1 MDSNTEVLAGFLDG
15 STCWDALVERYSRLV
30 WSVPRSFRLSQ
41 TDAADVYQC
50 TWLCLA
56 EHLTRLRE
64 PERLA
69 TWLVRTATR
78 QSIAVVR
85 ARGREVSLDRWEPE
99 SPLPTPDEVAIT
111 NDRQRRLW
119 SALMTLN
126 ERCQRLL
133 RIVAHS
139 PELSY
144 AQVADALGMKV
155 GSVGSTRTRCLAELR
170 RKLEALR

>member
-1 MDSNTEVLAGFLDG
+1 MDSNTEVLVAWRSGRC
-15 STCWDALVERYSRLV
+15 SWDALVERYSRLV
-30 WSVPRSFRLSQ
+30 WSVPRSFRLSHA
-41 TDAADVYQC
+41 DAADVYQC

-64 PERLA
+64 PERLG

-78 QSIAVVR
+78 QSIAVLR
-85 ARGREVSLDRWEPE
+85 TRGREVSYDLWEPM
-99 SPLPTPDEVAIT
+99 SALPTPDEVAIT
-111 NDRQRRLW
+111 TDRQRRLW
-119 SALMTLN
+119 SALTTLN

-133 RIVAHS
+133 RIAAHS

-155 GSVGSTRTRCLAELR
+155 GSVGSTRSRCLAELR
-170 RKLEALR
+170 RKLEHLR

>member
-1 MDSNTEVLAGFLDG
+1 MDSNTEVLHAARAGLAG
-15 STCWDALVERYSRLV
+15 WEALVERYSRLV
-30 WSVPRSFRLSQ
+30 WSVPRSFRLSHA
-41 TDAADVYQC
+41 DAADVYQC

-56 EHLTRLRE
+56 EHLTRIRQPDHLG
-64 PERLA
+64 

-78 QSIAVVR
+78 QSLAVLR
-85 ARGREVSLDRWEPE
+85 TRGREVSLDRWEPE
-99 SPLPTPDEVAIT
+99 SSLPAPDEVVIT

-119 SALMTLN
+119 TALMTLN

-133 RIVAHS
+133 CIAAHS

-155 GSVGSTRTRCLAELR
+155 GSVGSTRSRCLAALR
-170 RKLEALR
+170 RKLEGQR

>member
-1 MDSNTEVLAGFLDG
+1 MDSNTEVLVAWRSGLSG
-15 STCWDALVERYSRLV
+15 WDALVDRYSRLV
-30 WSVPRSFRLSQ
+30 WSVPRSFRLSHA
-41 TDAADVYQC
+41 DAADVYQC

-64 PERLA
+64 PERLG

-78 QSIAVVR
+78 QSLTVLR
-85 ARGREVSLDRWEPE
+85 TRGREVSYDLWEPT
-99 SPLPTPDEVAIT
+99 SVLPTPDEVAIT
-111 NDRQRRLW
+111 TDRQRRLW
-119 SALMTLN
+119 SALTNLN

-133 RIVAHS
+133 RIAAHS

-155 GSVGSTRTRCLAELR
+155 GSVGSTRSRCLAELR
-170 RKLEALR
+170 RKLEDLR

>member
-1 MDSNTEVLAGFLDG
+1 MDSNTEVLHAARSGLAG
-15 STCWDALVERYSRLV
+15 WDALVERYSRLV
-30 WSVPRSFRLSQ
+30 WSVPRSFRLSHA
-41 TDAADVYQC
+41 DAADVYQC

-56 EHLTRLRE
+56 EHLTRLRQ
-64 PERLA
+64 PESLA
-69 TWLVRTATR
+69 AWLVRTATR

-99 SPLPTPDEVAIT
+99 SSLPTPDEVAVT

-119 SALMTLN
+119 TALMTLN

-133 RIVAHS
+133 CIAAHS

-144 AQVADALGMKV
+144 AQVADALGIKV
-155 GSVGSTRTRCLAELR
+155 GSVGSTRSRCLAELR
-170 RKLEALR
+170 RKLEDLR

>member
-1 MDSNTEVLAGFLDG
+1 MDSNTEVLHTARAGLG
-15 STCWDALVERYSRLV
+15 GWDVLVERYSRLV
-30 WSVPRSFRLSQ
+30 WSVPRSFRLSHA
-41 TDAADVYQC
+41 DAADVYQC

-56 EHLTRLRE
+56 EHLTRIRQ
-64 PERLA
+64 PDQIG

-99 SPLPTPDEVAIT
+99 SPLPAPDEVVVA

-119 SALMTLN
+119 TALMTLN

-133 RIVAHS
+133 CIAAHS

-144 AQVADALGMKV
+144 AQVAQALGIKV
-155 GSVGSTRTRCLAELR
+155 SSVGQTRTRCLAALR
-170 RKLEALR
+170 RKLEEPR

>member
-1 MDSNTEVLAGFLDG
+1 MDSNTEVLVGWRSGLNG
-15 STCWDALVERYSRLV
+15 WDALVERYSRLV
-30 WSVPRSFRLSQ
+30 WSVPRSFRLSPA
-41 TDAADVYQC
+41 DAADVYQC

-56 EHLTRLRE
+56 EQLTRLRE
-64 PERLA
+64 PEHLA
-69 TWLVRTATR
+69 AWLVRTASR
-78 QSIAVVR
+78 QSITVLR
-85 ARGREVSLDRWEPE
+85 LRGREVSYDLWEPA
-99 SPLPTPDEVAIT
+99 SVLPTPDEVAIT

-133 RIVAHS
+133 RIAAHS

-170 RKLEALR
+170 RKLEGLR

>member
-1 MDSNTEVLAGFLDG
+1 MDSNTEVLHAARAGLAG
-15 STCWDALVERYSRLV
+15 WEALVERYSRLV
-30 WSVPRSFRLSQ
+30 WSVPRSFRLSH

-56 EHLTRLRE
+56 EHLTRIRQ
-64 PERLA
+64 PEALG

-78 QSIAVVR
+78 QSLAVLR
-85 ARGREVSLDRWEPE
+85 TRGREVSLDRWEPE
-99 SPLPTPDEVAIT
+99 SSLPTPDEVVIT

-119 SALMTLN
+119 TALALLN

-133 RIVAHS
+133 RIAAHS

-155 GSVGSTRTRCLAELR
+155 GSVGPTRSRCLAELR
-170 RKLEALR
+170 RKLEGQR

>member
-1 MDSNTEVLAGFLDG
+1 MDSNTEVLVGWRTG
-15 STCWDALVERYSRLV
+15 SCGWETLVERYSRLV
-30 WSVPRSFRLSQ
+30 WSVPRSFRLSH

-64 PERLA
+64 PEHLA
-69 TWLVRTATR
+69 SWLVRTATR
-78 QSIAVVR
+78 QSITVLR
-85 ARGREVSLDRWEPE
+85 TRGREVSYDLWEPE
-99 SPLPTPDEVAIT
+99 SPLPAPDEVVIT

-119 SALMTLN
+119 SALMTLS

-133 RIVAHS
+133 RIAAHS

-144 AQVADALGMKV
+144 AQVADALGIKL
-155 GSVGSTRTRCLAELR
+155 GSVGSTRSRCLADLR
-170 RKLEALR
+170 RKLEGLR

>member
-1 MDSNTEVLAGFLDG
+1 MDSNTEVAVGALTGPTG
-15 STCWDALVERYSRLV
+15 WDALVERYSRLV
-30 WSVPRSFRLSQ
+30 WSVPRSFRLSHA
-41 TDAADVYQC
+41 DACDVYQC

-56 EHLTRLRE
+56 EHVTRIRE
-64 PERLA
+64 PERLGL
-69 TWLVRTATR
+69 WLVRTATR

-99 SPLPTPDEVAIT
+99 SSLPLPDEVAIAG
-111 NDRQRRLW
+111 DRQRRLW

-133 RIVAHS
+133 RIAAHS

-144 AQVADALGMKV
+144 AQVAGALGMKV

-170 RKLEALR
+170 RKLEAWR

>member
-1 MDSNTEVLAGFLDG
+1 MDSNTEVLTEWRAGTRG
-15 STCWDALVERYSRLV
+15 WDALVERYSRLV
-30 WSVPRSFRLSQ
+30 WSVPRSFRLSHA
-41 TDAADVYQC
+41 DAADVYQC

-56 EHLTRLRE
+56 EHLTRVRQ
-64 PERLA
+64 PEALG

-99 SPLPTPDEVAIT
+99 STLPTPEEVAVAG
-111 NDRQRRLW
+111 DRQHRLW
-119 SALMTLN
+119 TALMTLD

-133 RIVAHS
+133 CIAAHS

-144 AQVADALGMKV
+144 AQVADALGMKAS
-155 GSVGSTRTRCLAELR
+155 SVGQTRSRCLAALR
-170 RKLEALR
+170 RKLGGER

>member
-1 MDSNTEVLAGFLDG
+1 MDSNTEVLHAARAGLAG
-15 STCWDALVERYSRLV
+15 WEALVERYSRLV
-30 WSVPRSFRLSQ
+30 WSVPRSFRLSHA
-41 TDAADVYQC
+41 DAADVYQC

-56 EHLTRLRE
+56 EHLTRIRQPDHLG
-64 PERLA
+64 

-78 QSIAVVR
+78 QSLAVLR
-85 ARGREVSLDRWEPE
+85 TRGREVSLDRWEPE
-99 SPLPTPDEVAIT
+99 SSLPAPDEVVIT

-119 SALMTLN
+119 TALMTLN

-133 RIVAHS
+133 CIAAHS

-155 GSVGSTRTRCLAELR
+155 SSVGQTRTRCLAALR
-170 RKLEALR
+170 RKLEGQR

>member
-1 MDSNTEVLAGFLDG
+1 MDSNTEVLGGWRSGLCG
-15 STCWDALVERYSRLV
+15 WDALVERYSRLV
-30 WSVPRSFRLSQ
+30 WSVPRSFRLSHA
-41 TDAADVYQC
+41 DAADVYQC

-56 EHLTRLRE
+56 EQLTRIRR
-64 PERLA
+64 PEHLA

-85 ARGREVSLDRWEPE
+85 ARGREVSLDLWEPE
-99 SPLPTPDEVAIT
+99 STLPAPDEVAIT

-133 RIVAHS
+133 RIAAHS

-144 AQVADALGMKV
+144 AQVAEALGMNV
-155 GSVGSTRTRCLAELR
+155 GSVGSTRSRCLAELR